1 MRQSYTFAFRY
12 TNISAKCQI
21 HKFTHGA
28 KTAFFSRSKQS
39 KANQHT
45 HHQQQ
50 GLKQRMSF
58 DYRRFYSAKEV
69 GEREVQAIPVTAERE
84 RNISPRTVV
93 SSLSDVPTIETE
105 EEKGLTESLF
115 SIIAFSDYDDSR
127 RNRVCS
133 WKYVKCL
140 FFSCFVTWLF
150 LSLFYSLTYSFRE
163 SLQNHSG
170 LYEAVTSAASKPL
183 RNFVH
188 DI

>member
-1 MRQSYTFAFRY
+1 MARKLLSFQD
-12 TNISAKCQI
+12 
-21 HKFTHGA
+21 
-28 KTAFFSRSKQS
+28 QS
-39 KANQHT
+39 KAKQSNTQSQTHT
-45 HHQQQ
+45 AARTEE
-50 GLKQRMSF
+50 KQRMSF

-69 GEREVQAIPVTAERE
+69 GEREVQAIPVTVERE

-93 SSLSDVPTIETE
+93 SSLSDVPTIETETE

-150 LSLFYSLTYSFRE
+150 LSLFYSLTYGFRE

>member
-1 MRQSYTFAFRY
+1 MARKLLSFQDQNKST
-12 TNISAKCQI
+12 
-21 HKFTHGA
+21 HKSTHA
-28 KTAFFSRSKQS
+28 PSVAAAAARTEQ
-39 KANQHT
+39 
-45 HHQQQ
+45 
-50 GLKQRMSF
+50 KQRMSF

-69 GEREVQAIPVTAERE
+69 GEREVQAIPVKVERE

-105 EEKGLTESLF
+105 TENEKENSLTESLF

-150 LSLFYSLTYSFRE
+150 LSLFYSLTYGFRE